1 MRSGVNVS
9 TRLQLKPGELLFRE
23 GDAPTS
29 AYLIETGEV
38 EISTTRDQRFV
49 KLAHLGA
56 GDLLG
61 EMAVIDESPRTAT
74 ARALSECT
82 LLAID
87 KAQIGERLQQ
97 TDPIIRALLEGQL
110 KRYRGALAAMQG
122 RVVPMADEPPA
133 PVELAGIGKIRL
145 DSQLREALRAGG
157 LDLRLQPLLELQT
170 GRIAGYEA
178 LVRWTHPERGPISPA
193 EFIALAEETSL
204 IVPVGDYVL
213 DTAIDAL
220 TALRAHGVHE
230 LPFVAINVSARQLS
244 EAGLIERIVERTRA
258 AGIEPHRIKVEITES
273 QALDYEQV
281 GEVVEHCHREKIEV
295 ALDDFGTGFSNLG
308 HLHELPFD
316 TVKVDQA
323 FARNMMNDRR
333 AMALMESIVAMIH
346 ALGADVVVEGIE
358 TQGQMDV
365 LRRLR
370 CRYAQGYLV
379 GKPQPLAD
387 VLGAHRS

>member
-1 MRSGVNVS
+1 MS
-9 TRLQLKPGELLFRE
+9 TRLELKPGDLLFRE

-29 AYLIETGEV
+29 AYLIESGEV
-38 EISTTRDQRFV
+38 EISTTREQRFV
-49 KLAHLGA
+49 KLAHLGP

-61 EMAVIDESPRTAT
+61 EMAVIDESPRTAN
-74 ARALSECT
+74 ARAISACV

-87 KAQIGERLQQ
+87 KAQIAERLEQ

-122 RVVPMADEPPA
+122 RSVPMADEPPA
-133 PVELAGIGKIRL
+133 AAELAGIGKIRL
-145 DSQLREALRAGG
+145 DSQLREALSTGG
-157 LDLRLQPLLELQT
+157 LDLRFQPLLELDT
-170 GRIAGYEA
+170 NRIAGYEA
-178 LVRWTHPERGPISPA
+178 LVRWTHPERGPVSPA

-204 IVPVGDYVL
+204 IVPVGEYVL
-213 DTAIDAL
+213 NTAVDAL
-220 TALRAHGVHE
+220 IALRDHGVKE
-230 LPFVAINVSARQLS
+230 LPFIAINVSARQLA

-258 AGIEPHRIKVEITES
+258 VGIDAHRIKVEITES
-273 QALDYEQV
+273 QALDYKQV
-281 GEVVEHCHREKIEV
+281 NEVVLHCHREGIEV

-333 AMALMESIVAMIH
+333 AMALVESIVAMIH
-346 ALGADVVVEGIE
+346 ALGASVVVEGIE
-358 TQGQMDV
+358 TREQLDV

-370 CRYAQGYLV
+370 CRYAQGYFV

-387 VLGAHRS
+387 VLAAARP

>member
-1 MRSGVNVS
+1 MS
-9 TRLQLKPGELLFRE
+9 TRLQLKPGDLLFRE

-38 EISTTRDQRFV
+38 EISTTRDQRFI
-49 KLAHLGA
+49 KLAHLGP

-74 ARALSECT
+74 ARAVSECT

-122 RVVPMADEPPA
+122 RVVPTADEPPA
-133 PVELAGIGKIRL
+133 AAELAGIGKIRL
-145 DSQLREALRAGG
+145 DSQLREALATGG
-157 LDLRLQPLLELQT
+157 LDLRLQPLLELET
-170 GRIAGYEA
+170 DRIAGYEA
-178 LVRWTHPERGPISPA
+178 LVRWTHPERGPVSPA

-204 IVPVGDYVL
+204 IVPVGEYVL
-213 DTAIDAL
+213 NAAIDAL
-220 TALRAHGVHE
+220 TALRLHGVRE
-230 LPFVAINVSARQLS
+230 LPFIAINVSARQLA

-273 QALDYEQV
+273 QALDYKQV
-281 GEVVEHCHREKIEV
+281 NEVVGHCHREKIEV

-316 TVKVDQA
+316 TVKVDQS

-346 ALGADVVVEGIE
+346 ALGASVVVEGIE
-358 TQGQMDV
+358 TQGQLDV

-370 CRYAQGYLV
+370 CRYAQGYFV

-387 VLGAHRS
+387 VLGASRP